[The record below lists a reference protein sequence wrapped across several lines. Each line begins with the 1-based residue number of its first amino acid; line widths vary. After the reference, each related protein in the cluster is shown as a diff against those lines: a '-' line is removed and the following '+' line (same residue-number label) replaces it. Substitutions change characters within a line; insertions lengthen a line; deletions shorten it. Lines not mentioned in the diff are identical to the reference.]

1 MLVFF
6 YISFY
11 LFYFFM
17 YIHVGISVQVVSPSC
32 TMSRDTEVF
41 PRSAHFATH
50 CRGWM
55 CISAADSEMLE
66 FGVPRRSN
74 SYVPVKGY
82 YIQARLKGHRT
93 RGCSRGEYIHFFLT
107 HHPQAGSFPMSWVY
121 EDQAHRVWCSM
132 HLNLESVASVS
143 YVCCDWPVWQR
154 YM

>member
-1 MLVFF
+1 
-6 YISFY
+6 
-11 LFYFFM
+11 
-17 YIHVGISVQVVSPSC
+17 
-32 TMSRDTEVF
+32 
-41 PRSAHFATH
+41 
-50 CRGWM
+50 M

-121 EDQAHRVWCSM
+121 EDQAHRVWSSM
-132 HLNLESVASVS
+132 HPNLESVASVS
-143 YVCCDWPVWQR
+143 YVYCDQRVWQQGLR
-154 YM
+154 WL